1 MNIDPKQL
9 KKMMEQM
16 GIKTTEID
24 AKRVIIEKEDERIIL
39 EQPSVVQIEGKGER
53 SFQIAAKSIRT
64 EALVSAEDIGLVMQQ
79 AGASKEDAAAALK
92 SADGDVAEAIMK
104 LKKE

>member
-1 MNIDPKQL
+1 MNIDPKQM

-24 AKRVIIEKEDERIIL
+24 AKRVIIEKENERIIL

-53 SFQIAAKSIRT
+53 SFQIAAKEIRT
-64 EALVSAEDIGLVMQQ
+64 EALISTEDIELVMKQT
-79 AGASKEDAAAALK
+79 GVSEEDAAEALNA
-92 SADGDVAEAIMK
+92 ADGDVAGAILK